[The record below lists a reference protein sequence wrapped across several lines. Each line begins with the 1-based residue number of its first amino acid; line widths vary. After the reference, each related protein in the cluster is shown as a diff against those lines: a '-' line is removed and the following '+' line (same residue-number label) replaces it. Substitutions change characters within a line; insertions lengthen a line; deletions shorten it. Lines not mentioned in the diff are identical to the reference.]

1 MCAKI
6 SYIPIALHYT
16 VSGMQRV
23 AQSAEFDG
31 RQNSDGQQALLLH
44 SLTAKHPI
52 HLQEL
57 CMKLAKIIK
66 PMVQSAMDTQG
77 KKPLNSEAI
86 SAHSLVTISA
96 ATAKMIS
103 QKLSVRGLLASLV
116 EKDMDN
122 QVWNDATRS
131 MLCSLQ
137 CLDPKFAVSL
147 VSHRLQYTKMC
158 ICPA

>member
-66 PMVQSAMDTQG
+66 PMVQSAMDMHG
-77 KKPLNSEAI
+77 KKPLNSEPI
-86 SAHSLVTISA
+86 SANSLVNLSA
-96 ATAKMIS
+96 TTAKMMT
-103 QKLSVRGLLASLV
+103 QKLSVWTLSASLV
-116 EKDMDN
+116 EKDMD
-122 QVWNDATRS
+122 V
-131 MLCSLQ
+131 
-137 CLDPKFAVSL
+137 
-147 VSHRLQYTKMC
+147 
-158 ICPA
+158 